1 MIVGIGFFAI
11 GIFIY
16 IKENY
21 NMDIIDEEKT
31 FTRKEI
37 NKKDIRY
44 KYKMLICIFS
54 FLLGTFRVLSAIIY

>member
-21 NMDIIDEEKT
+21 DMYIIDGEKA
-31 FTRKEI
+31 FTKKGI
-37 NKKDIRY
+37 NKKNMIY
-44 KYKMLICIFS
+44 KYKILICIFS
-54 FLLGTFRVLSAIIY
+54 FLLGFFRILSAIIY